1 MSEQNKKFQIEV
13 FSGELWQV
21 SLMKQLLQEHNIY
34 SVMNNE
40 FMSSIEPAALG
51 SPYINRVSLL
61 VSREN
66 LEAALDLIA
75 DYNNAEPL
83 TE

>member
-1 MSEQNKKFQIEV
+1 MSEQNKKSQTEV
-13 FSGELWQV
+13 FSGELWQA
-21 SLMKQLLQEHNIY
+21 SLMKQLLEEHDIY

-66 LEAALDLIA
+66 QEAALNLITE
-75 DYNNAEPL
+75 YNNSAPL
-83 TE
+83 TD